1 MKNQMMIAALGVA
14 AAGTVAAAQP
24 TTVFDFGAVFGSA
37 SFTTTVAPN
46 EVQWFS
52 FSLANGASYLDLTT
66 TLGQTGIDTEIG
78 IYDAAGNLV
87 GNDDDDGIGLRSTL
101 SFGAGS
107 GQMLGDPFN
116 LGGDGIANGE
126 DGLLPAT
133 GVYYVAIGEFQV
145 NFDPTGF
152 GVTSTGTDTG
162 GTITLT
168 ILTDAVP
175 APGAIAMLGMGGLV
189 ATRRR
194 RA

>member
-1 MKNQMMIAALGVA
+1 MNKMTISALGLA
-14 AAGTVAAAQP
+14 TAGSIAAAQP
-24 TTVFDFGAVFGSA
+24 TTVFDFGPVFGSA
-37 SFTTTVAPN
+37 SFTTTIAPN

-52 FSLANGASYLDLTT
+52 FSLASGASYLDLTT
-66 TLGQTGIDTEIG
+66 SLGQTGIDTEIG
-78 IYDAAGNLV
+78 IYDSLGNRV
-87 GNDDDDGIGLRSTL
+87 GNDDDDGVGLASTL

-107 GQMLGDPFN
+107 GLMLGDAFN

-126 DGLLPAT
+126 DGVLPAT
-133 GVYYVAIGEFQV
+133 GIYYVAIGEFNV
-145 NFDPTGF
+145 DFAATGF
-152 GVTSTGTDTG
+152 GVTSTGVDTG

-175 APGAIAMLGMGGLV
+175 APGAVAMLGLGGLV